1 MTRTNVSLQP
11 SKQIVALAAAQ
22 IYSAYVAAGSV
33 PVDGDVED
41 WINRS
46 VREAIEIAQK
56 VDDSVQSD
64 EELPDHEKLRLREV
78 PDDTEYPKV
87 APQD

>member
-11 SKQIVALAAAQ
+11 SKQIVAMAAAQ
-22 IYSAYVAAGSV
+22 IYSAYVTAGSV
-33 PVDGDVED
+33 QVEGDVED

-46 VREAIEIAQK
+46 VREAVAIAVK
-56 VDDSVQSD
+56 VDESVQSD
-64 EELPDHEKLRLREV
+64 EELPDQEKLRLREL
-78 PDDTEYPKV
+78 PDDAEYPKV

>member
-11 SKQIVALAAAQ
+11 SKQIVAMAAAQ
-22 IYSAYVAAGSV
+22 IYSAYVTVGRV
-33 PVDGDVED
+33 QVEGDVED

-46 VREAIEIAQK
+46 VREAVAIAVK
-56 VDDSVQSD
+56 VDESVQSD
-64 EELPDHEKLRLREV
+64 RELPDHEKLRLREL
-78 PDDTEYPKV
+78 PDDAEYPKV